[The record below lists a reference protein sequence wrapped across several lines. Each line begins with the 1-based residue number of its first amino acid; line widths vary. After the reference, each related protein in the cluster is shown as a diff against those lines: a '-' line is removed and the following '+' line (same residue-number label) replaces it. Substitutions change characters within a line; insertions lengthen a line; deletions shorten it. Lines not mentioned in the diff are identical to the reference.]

1 MGLLQKLK
9 QKIGLSYGEPIAFD
23 VNSQNEFDNRFKDGF
38 CLLSTPKQFIAWQT
52 TYQELLDSDV
62 GYTDNDVFYLN
73 DPISIMGVVFRQ
85 VSIPLK
91 FYQQHYR
98 KNTPIRCYYAKIY
111 NHEFDRLIQKITD
124 LAKYSPN
131 FKCLD
136 KSNQEIYYQ
145 GIIIHKSHDHHD
157 TYVIKN
163 GRYPTNIT
171 DVRDYD
177 DKLSLDKV
185 IYPVHLFDIST
196 IESYYCERYSPL
208 DSDFCPYIKETPQQI
223 QSLLT
228 SKQTTNIL
236 WKDNQ
241 NNLIGIC
248 DKNQS
253 AIIPIVDIE
262 SFHINTRVYEY
273 GKNLTNTEFT
283 LILNTTSN
291 EYYQLF
297 VDDDKS
303 CVKEILDMLTQ
314 LLTT

>member
-1 MGLLQKLK
+1 MNLLQKLK

-38 CLLSTPKQFIAWQT
+38 YLLSAPKQFIAWKT

-62 GYTDNDVFYLN
+62 GYIDNDVFYLN
-73 DPISIMGVVFRQ
+73 HSIAIMGVVFRQ

-91 FYQQHYR
+91 FYQQYYR
-98 KNTPIRCYYAKIY
+98 KTAPIRCYHIKTHDDEL
-111 NHEFDRLIQKITD
+111 NQLFQKITD
-124 LAKYSPN
+124 LSKYSPN
-131 FKCLD
+131 FKRLD

-145 GIIIHKSHDHHD
+145 GIFIHKSNYHHD
-157 TYVIKN
+157 TYVVKN
-163 GRYPTNIT
+163 TRHSINMTNIS
-171 DVRDYD
+171 DYN

-185 IYPVHLFDIST
+185 IYPMHSFYIST
-196 IESYYCERYSPL
+196 LEYPYGNRYSAI
-208 DSDFCPYIKETPQQI
+208 DSDFCPYIKDVPQKI
-223 QSLLT
+223 QSLLE
-228 SKQTTNIL
+228 SRQAINML

-253 AIIPIVDIE
+253 VIIPIVDIE
-262 SFHINTRVYEY
+262 SFQICERMYEY
-273 GKNLTNTEFT
+273 NRYGTMVDFL

-297 VDDDKS
+297 FNDNKS
-303 CVKEILDMLTQ
+303 NVQAILDDLHELM
-314 LLTT
+314 